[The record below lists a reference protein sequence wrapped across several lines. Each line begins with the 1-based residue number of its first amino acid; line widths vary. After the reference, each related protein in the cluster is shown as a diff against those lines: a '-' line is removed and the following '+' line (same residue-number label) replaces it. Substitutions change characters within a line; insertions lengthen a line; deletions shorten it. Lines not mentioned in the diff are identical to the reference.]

1 MRELEVGVAGHPKS
15 VEALNVHPSEER
27 DQICADHLLERNE
40 RVSATEWDPARQA
53 LWNFD
58 PREPHRFGRRIE
70 YLHRQRQRE
79 IGAMAERVA
88 RIDAEGR
95 PDGKEL

>member
-15 VEALNVHPSEER
+15 VEALNVHPREER
-27 DQICADHLLERNE
+27 AQICADHLLERNE

-58 PREPHRFGRRIE
+58 PREPHRFGTGVE
-70 YLHRQRQRE
+70 YLDGERQRE
-79 IGAMAERVA
+79 VAEIGERL
-88 RIDAEGR
+88 GR
-95 PDGKEL
+95 SDGGRRPAWTC